1 MNVKYVTPHQ
11 QLLREGTDDEETSD
25 RLRIGLLG
33 RNERR
38 SDSRSGILSSD
49 LGLPAEP
56 AQGPVS
62 RKAIFPRGE
71 DTLVMMVCRKDASW
85 RCELQEQIVEGLDMH
100 PGTAFMQAQPLV
112 QRWAESHPGYVVRHW
127 RLRPGRGT

>member
-1 MNVKYVTPHQ
+1 MMRRR
-11 QLLREGTDDEETSD
+11 LIAFALACSAATSVA
-25 RLRIGLLG
+25 LIAGPV
-33 RNERR
+33 
-38 SDSRSGILSSD
+38 LSSD